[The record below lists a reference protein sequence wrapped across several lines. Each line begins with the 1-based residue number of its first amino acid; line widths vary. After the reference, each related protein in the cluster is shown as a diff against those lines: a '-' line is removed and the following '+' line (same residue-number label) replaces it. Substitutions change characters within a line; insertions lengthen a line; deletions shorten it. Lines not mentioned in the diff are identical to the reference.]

1 MRFRVWGF
9 VWTFRNS
16 VEANKS
22 RGLFRAHK
30 GRKHKPFDMG
40 YHHPNL
46 LMCFSGARDLGLT
59 RFRAEIIV

>member
-1 MRFRVWGF
+1 M
-9 VWTFRNS
+9 
-16 VEANKS
+16 EANKS